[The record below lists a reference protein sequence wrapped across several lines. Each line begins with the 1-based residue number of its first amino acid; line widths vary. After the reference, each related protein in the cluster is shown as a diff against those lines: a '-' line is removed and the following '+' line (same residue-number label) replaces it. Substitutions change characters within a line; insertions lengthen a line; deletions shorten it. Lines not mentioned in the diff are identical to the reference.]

1 MFVALPFNK
10 SFCYRTFLLLLK
22 LEKRSKRN
30 VWKCV
35 LSSLSLYTCL
45 YHPSVSRHYTS
56 NSMWYNPADQHNV
69 VVFLMY
75 LYLITSLNIQL
86 SSFYANYIINYK
98 FLFFTSSH
106 RKCNFII
113 IITYQ
118 VTFLIGEFIHLFF
131 QLQVLLCQVFH
142 HLFSSECSINL
153 SSYTT
158 NFMKHKQTPPKNPVP
173 HILYCYIYNIGST
186 VM

>member
-1 MFVALPFNK
+1 MCFVFFIFVYMYISHSGFAALHKQLNVIQPSWSTQRSSIPYVSIFDYFSK
-10 SFCYRTFLLLLK
+10 HSAVKFL
-22 LEKRSKRN
+22 
-30 VWKCV
+30 CQ
-35 LSSLSLYTCL
+35 LY
-45 YHPSVSRHYTS
+45 
-56 NSMWYNPADQHNV
+56 
-69 VVFLMY
+69 
-75 LYLITSLNIQL
+75 I
-86 SSFYANYIINYK
+86 SFY
-98 FLFFTSSH
+98 FFTSSH

-158 NFMKHKQTPPKNPVP
+158 TFMKDKQTPPK
-173 HILYCYIYNIGST
+173 ILYLTFYTAIYII
-186 VM
+186 